1 MRVLRDSVGG
11 SRLPTAPEE
20 GVSTKGLLQ
29 ANAPRFLRQAL
40 RARPY
45 AEAEG

>member
-29 ANAPRFLRQAL
+29 ANVPRFLREV
-40 RARPY
+40 RWCRDY
-45 AEAEG
+45 AF